1 MVNLRSA
8 KYVSPKTTLTSHLAN
23 RMLSLRSNAAAS
35 VALLAL
41 AVPAVPTWSVEAGDA
56 APAWVGADARDRQV
70 SFPQVLEGKPAV
82 MVFWA
87 TWCPYCRV
95 FMPYLEPILDD
106 YSDQGVQVIAINTR
120 EDEAEGDPAAYL
132 EDLGFSLLG
141 ILEGDEIAA
150 DYDVH
155 FIPGLMVVDG
165 TGTVSWRRE
174 STDLRPGQ
182 ELAEFWSAEVR
193 AALDAALASAPD
205 TPPAP

>member
-1 MVNLRSA
+1 M
-8 KYVSPKTTLTSHLAN
+8 KTTLTALLAD
-23 RMLSLRSNAAAS
+23 RILSLRCTAAAS
-35 VALLAL
+35 AALLAL
-41 AVPAVPTWSVEAGDA
+41 AVLALPAWGVEAGDS

-70 SFPQVLEGKPAV
+70 SFPRVLEGKPAV

-87 TWCPYCRV
+87 TWCPYCKA

-106 YSDQGVQVIAINTR
+106 YSDRGVQVIAINTR

-141 ILEGDEIAA
+141 ILDGDEIAA

-165 TGTVSWRRE
+165 TGTISWRRE
-174 STDLRPGQ
+174 STDLPPGR

>member
-1 MVNLRSA
+1 M
-8 KYVSPKTTLTSHLAN
+8 KTTLTALLAD
-23 RMLSLRSNAAAS
+23 RISSLRRTAAAS
-35 VALLAL
+35 AASLAL
-41 AVPAVPTWSVEAGDA
+41 AVAALPAWGVEAGDT

-70 SFPQVLEGKPAV
+70 SFPRVLEGKPAV

-87 TWCPYCRV
+87 TWCPYCKA

-165 TGTVSWRRE
+165 AGAVSWRRE
-174 STDLRPGQ
+174 STDLPPGR

-193 AALDAALASAPD
+193 AALDAALASAPY
-205 TPPAP
+205 TSPAP